1 MFLDWSDED
10 QDKAL
15 AWKLQQKGRCD
26 SCGTFDWQW
35 PDEGNDSDLEADGYI
50 CFGCERIEREVERRS
65 EQPKQLGQKYGFFLR
80 EE

>member
-1 MFLDWSDED
+1 MFLSWSDED

-15 AWKLQQKGRCD
+15 AWVVQQRGRCD

-35 PDEGNDSDLEADGYI
+35 PDEGNDSHLEADVFLCY
-50 CFGCERIEREVERRS
+50 GCERIERVHER
-65 EQPKQLGQKYGFFLR
+65 QQDLPPQHGQKYGFFPR